1 MTRMPETYL
10 DAASTTPLH
19 PQARAALLAAV
30 DEFGDPSR
38 LYGRGRR
45 ARLLLDRSRE
55 KLAAA
60 VGAHPEEVVLTSDAT
75 DGEVDRLLEVLPAAV
90 AELREMA
97 DLDSQALDRVAK
109 ERR

>member
-19 PQARAALLAAV
+19 PRARAALLAAV

-38 LYGRGRR
+38 LYARGRR

-55 KLAAA
+55 RLA
-60 VGAHPEEVVLTSDAT
+60 
-75 DGEVDRLLEVLPAAV
+75 AAV

-97 DLDSQALDRVAK
+97 DLDSRALDRVTR
-109 ERR
+109 EGR